1 MEAQIIETLNIT
13 HKVGWLP
20 WAVQYFFLIGICYCS
35 FLLSLPGVVFK
46 KPEWKVPSNYALII
60 MLTCGLIAPV
70 ALLADLHQP
79 GRFLNF
85 YLHFQTTSWMSWG
98 SIFLVFYVVWMVIYG
113 FLALQPLL
121 KESAASQHRYSNI
134 AGILALRT
142 QPAQGLIKLA
152 ALLAFIGA
160 VLVMV
165 YTGMEVAVIKARPMW
180 NNFAVP
186 IQFALTAMAG
196 AAGAALILNFFTA
209 NRSNKAVTMPLV
221 KVVFWAQ
228 LAIVAVG
235 GIWLLL
241 GFSGLSPKIAQA
253 MNLLTFINQ
262 WELFTIVGVSIIFA
276 TLLLAW
282 RFPGNGLL
290 LGLFTVITVWMF
302 RWTVFMGGQEIPK
315 TGAGSYSY
323 TLPWG
328 ADGLL
333 GIVGTLGLCIFVY
346 IVITSLVPLKQLE
359 LEEN

>member
-46 KPEWKVPSNYALII
+46 KSEWKVPSNYALIM

-98 SIFLVFYVVWMVIYG
+98 SIFLVFYIAWMVAYG

-121 KESAASQHRYSNI
+121 KESAASNHRYSKI
-134 AGILALRT
+134 AGFLALRN
-142 QPAQGLIKLA
+142 QPAHGFIKLT
-152 ALLAFIGA
+152 ALFAFIGA

-209 NRSNKAVTMPLV
+209 NRRNKAVTTPFV
-221 KVVFWAQ
+221 KVIFWTQ
-228 LAIVAVG
+228 LAIVVVG

-241 GFSGLSPKIAQA
+241 GFSGLSPKIGKA

-262 WELFTIVGVSIIFA
+262 WELFTVVGVSIIFA

-290 LGLFTVITVWMF
+290 LGLSTVITVWMF

-323 TLPWG
+323 SLPWG
-328 ADGLL
+328 PDGLL
-333 GIVGTLGLCIFVY
+333 GIVGTRGLCVFVY
-346 IVITSLVPLKQLE
+346 IALTSLVPLKQFE

>member
-35 FLLSLPGVVFK
+35 FFLTLPGIVFK
-46 KPEWKVPSNYALII
+46 KPEWNVPSNYALII

-85 YLHFQTTSWMSWG
+85 YLHFQMTSWMSWG
-98 SIFLVFYVVWMVIYG
+98 SIFLVFYVIFMLVYG

-121 KESAASQHRYSNI
+121 KESAEREHRYSRF
-134 AGILALRT
+134 AGFLVLPS
-142 QPAQGLIKLA
+142 QPKHGLVKLA
-152 ALLAFIGA
+152 ACLTFIGA
-160 VLVMV
+160 VLVMI

-186 IQFALTAMAG
+186 VQFALTGMAG
-196 AAGAALILNFFTA
+196 AAGAALLLNLFTA
-209 NRSNKAVTMPLV
+209 NRTNRAVIKPLV
-221 KVVFWAQ
+221 NVVLWAQ
-228 LAIVAVG
+228 IAIVVVG
-235 GIWLLL
+235 GIWLFL
-241 GFSGLSPKIAQA
+241 GFTGLSSTIQQA
-253 MNLLTFINQ
+253 MSLLSFVNQ
-262 WELFTIVGVSIIFA
+262 WELLTIIGVSIIFL

-282 RFPGNGLL
+282 RFPGHGLL
-290 LGLFTVITVWMF
+290 LGLLTVTTVWMF

-328 ADGLL
+328 PDGLL
-333 GIVGTLGLCIFVY
+333 GIVGTLGLCTFIY
-346 IVITSLVPLKQLE
+346 IVITSLVPLKQLDIE
-359 LEEN
+359 QN

>member
-46 KPEWKVPSNYALII
+46 KPQWKVASNYALII

-79 GRFLNF
+79 GRFMNF
-85 YLHFQTTSWMSWG
+85 YLHFQKTSWMSWG
-98 SIFLVFYVVWMVIYG
+98 SIFLVFYVAWMVIYG

-121 KESAASQHRYSNI
+121 KESAAANHRY
-134 AGILALRT
+134 A
-142 QPAQGLIKLA
+142 KLA
-152 ALLAFIGA
+152 AWVTLKKQPKATWLKVAALFAFIGA
-160 VLVMV
+160 MLVMV
-165 YTGMEVAVIKARPMW
+165 YTGMEVAVIKSRPMW

-186 IQFALTAMAG
+186 VQFVLTAMAG

-209 NRSNKAVTMPLV
+209 NRGDKAVMNPLV
-221 KVVFWAQ
+221 KVIFWAQ
-228 LAIVAVG
+228 LAMVVVG

-253 MNLLTFINQ
+253 MSLITFINH
-262 WELFTIVGVSIIFA
+262 WELFTIVGVLIVFA
-276 TLLLAW
+276 TLLMAW

-328 ADGLL
+328 PDGLL
-333 GIVGTLGLCIFVY
+333 GIVGTLGLCVFVY
-346 IVITSLVPLKQLE
+346 IVLTSLVPLRQLE

>member
-1 MEAQIIETLNIT
+1 MEAQIVETLNIT

-20 WAVQYFFLIGICYCS
+20 WAVQYFFLIGISYCS
-35 FLLSLPGVVFK
+35 FFLSLPGVVFK
-46 KPEWKVPSNYALII
+46 KPEWKVPSNYALIL

-79 GRFLNF
+79 GRFMNF

-98 SIFLVFYVVWMVIYG
+98 SIFLVFYVVWMLIYG

-121 KESAASQHRYSNI
+121 KASAAAQHRYSTI
-134 AGILALRT
+134 AGLLALRA
-142 QPAQGLIKLA
+142 QPRHGLIKMA
-152 ALLAFIGA
+152 AGFAFIGA

-196 AAGAALILNFFTA
+196 AAGAALILNFFTE
-209 NRSNKAVTMPLV
+209 NRRHREVTKPLV
-221 KVVFWAQ
+221 KVIFWTQ
-228 LAIVAVG
+228 LAIVVVG
-235 GIWLLL
+235 GIWLFL
-241 GFSGLSPKIAQA
+241 GFSGLSPKVVQA
-253 MNLLTFINQ
+253 MNLLTFIKQ
-262 WELFTIVGVSIIFA
+262 WQLFTIVGVTIIFA
-276 TLLLAW
+276 TLLFAW
-282 RFPGNGLL
+282 RYPGNGLL
-290 LGLFTVITVWMF
+290 LGLLSVITVWMF

-315 TGAGSYSY
+315 TGAGSYHY

-328 ADGLL
+328 PDGLL
-333 GIVGTLGLCIFVY
+333 GIVGTLGLCVFVY
-346 IVITSLVPLKQLE
+346 LVITSLVPLRQLE